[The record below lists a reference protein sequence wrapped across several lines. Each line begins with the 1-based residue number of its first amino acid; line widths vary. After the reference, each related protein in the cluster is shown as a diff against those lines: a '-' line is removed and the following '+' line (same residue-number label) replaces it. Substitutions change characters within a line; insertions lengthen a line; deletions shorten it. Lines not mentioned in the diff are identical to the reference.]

1 MKSFFNFLLFIFVF
15 LLTITSGFYFFLI
28 EPNVIVKSGTFTEQR
43 CSVNYIY
50 PDIEFLNNKGIQK
63 NIINIDNSCEKLN
76 YGEFITNFSKDAE
89 MAYYIKIPASLKND
103 LLKQHVFYFK
113 NKNINFINNS
123 IKETLI
129 DYDSEKYKKEYLTSF
144 DYNLPSF
151 INNYVNHNKFKD
163 FSNLNVKE
171 IFVIVSV
178 LNNYDIR
185 ISIFYDNS
193 FEDNTIYNSKVKKF
207 DLEKQI
213 KVK

>member
-1 MKSFFNFLLFIFVF
+1 MKGVFNFIIFIVIFLF
-15 LLTITSGFYFFLI
+15 TIIGGFYLFLI
-28 EPNVIVKSGTFTEQR
+28 EPNIIVKSGTFTEEK
-43 CSVNYIY
+43 CSINYIY
-50 PDIEFLNNKGIQK
+50 PDKEFLNNKGIQK
-63 NIINIDNSCEKLN
+63 NIINIDNSCKKLN

-113 NKNINFINNS
+113 NKNINSINNS

-151 INNYVNHNKFKD
+151 INDYVNHNKFKD

-171 IFVIVSV
+171 VFVIVSV
-178 LNNYDIR
+178 LNDYDIR